1 MNVAKRDFL
10 AVTDWDREKLL
21 KIIEKSLDLKKETKK
36 GTGYVPLKGKVMA
49 MVFEKPSLRTRVSFE
64 MAMHQLGGS
73 ALNLP
78 PTEIQMGVR
87 ESLPDVAR
95 VLSRYVDCIMAR
107 VFAHETVTGLARH
120 SSVPVINGLSDYNH
134 PCQIIGDLLT
144 LLELKGTVEG
154 IKVVYVGDGN
164 NVANSWL
171 NAASRLNIDLALV
184 TPKGYEP
191 DGATLER
198 AMAETPGSVSLSFS
212 VEEGVPGADVVYTDV
227 WASMGQE
234 DEAAKRRT
242 DFQGYAVDSK
252 LLSLAKRDAIVMHC
266 LPAHRGDEITD
277 EVIDGPQSA
286 VFDQAEN
293 RLHGQKG
300 IICELMIENWS

>member
-1 MNVAKRDFL
+1 VNVGKRDFL
-10 AVTDWDREKLL
+10 AVTDWDRKKIL
-21 KIIEKSLDLKKETKK
+21 KVVERSLDLKKETQK
-36 GTGYVPLKGKVMA
+36 GMDYKPLKGKMMA

-78 PTEIQMGVR
+78 PTEIQMGKR

-107 VFAHETVTGLARH
+107 VFAHDTVTGLAEH

-134 PCQIIGDLLT
+134 PCQIVGDLLT
-144 LLELKGTVEG
+144 VLEAKGAIEG
-154 IKVVYVGDGN
+154 VKVVYVGDGN

-171 NAASRLNIDLALV
+171 NAASRLGIDLTLV
-184 TPKGYEP
+184 IPKGYEP
-191 DGATLER
+191 DGPTLKR
-198 AMAETPGSVSLSFS
+198 AISETPGSVSLTFS

-234 DEAAKRRT
+234 DEAAKRKS
-242 DFQGYAVDSK
+242 DFQGYAVDKK
-252 LLSLAKRDAIVMHC
+252 LLSLAKKDAIVMHC

-277 EVIDGPQSA
+277 EAMDGPQSV

-300 IICELMIENWS
+300 IICELMIANWS